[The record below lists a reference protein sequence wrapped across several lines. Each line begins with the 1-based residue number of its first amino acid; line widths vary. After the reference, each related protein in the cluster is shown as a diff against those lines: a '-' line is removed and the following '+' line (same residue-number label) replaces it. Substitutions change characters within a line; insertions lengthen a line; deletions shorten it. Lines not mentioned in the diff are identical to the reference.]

1 MDCEGGVSKQKEGS
15 VFLKEAWDSKIFI
28 RKYAANLQKITL
40 GKPWSGVFFKSA
52 ASKRTILTKF
62 LIRLYL
68 GQKLLSIKQE
78 ICLYC
83 ADIVIWNS
91 QFFVLLKKKSFCI
104 LLTEDLLMWW
114 CHTQWSCV
122 YYEIANQRSGMHAEG
137 WWRVSEIKRIG
148 EKCSHRPAISFKVMT
163 PFQCVTVK

>member
-91 QFFVLLKKKSFCI
+91 QFFILLKKKK
-104 LLTEDLLMWW
+104 LLYLTYWRLAHVMMPYTVELCLLRDSKSKIRDACWGLMKSIWDKK
-114 CHTQWSCV
+114 
-122 YYEIANQRSGMHAEG
+122 N
-137 WWRVSEIKRIG
+137 WREV
-148 EKCSHRPAISFKVMT
+148 
-163 PFQCVTVK
+163 